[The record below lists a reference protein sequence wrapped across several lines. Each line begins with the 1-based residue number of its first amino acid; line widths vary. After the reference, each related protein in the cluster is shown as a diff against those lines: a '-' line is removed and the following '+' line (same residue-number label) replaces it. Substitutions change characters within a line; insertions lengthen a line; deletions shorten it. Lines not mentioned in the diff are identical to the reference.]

1 MRNVE
6 IRRTAKESGVHLWEV
21 AEALGI
27 ADATF
32 SRRLRRELP
41 EAEKGEILAII
52 AGLSGGDGLENED
65 NRAGGGMAESG

>member
-32 SRRLRRELP
+32 YRRLRRELS
-41 EAEKGEILAII
+41 EAEKREILDII
-52 AGLSGGDGLENED
+52 VRLRGGYCDED
-65 NRAGGGMAESG
+65 EDH

>member
-6 IRRTAKESGVHLWEV
+6 IRRAAKERSVHLWEI

-41 EAEKGEILAII
+41 EPEKQKIFGVIEKLK
-52 AGLSGGDGLENED
+52 GGDNSADADNLPGSGLD
-65 NRAGGGMAESG
+65 A